1 MSILVSCDSCS
12 KQLKVRDEAAGKRV
26 KCPECGGVI
35 EIPVPDDVVDAEA
48 ADENPFEGGKISSE
62 GDVSSDGGKYDRKPC
77 PACGEMIVK
86 AAAKCRF
93 CGEIFDPDLKQQSK
107 SNRRRSSRDD
117 FDDDDDVV
125 RYPTADLG
133 KRLLAVLTDGLA
145 TVVFIAPGIG
155 LLLAG
160 GGPDGLDQGSP
171 LAIAGLLLCLLG
183 GLALVIVHLYL
194 LIKRSQSIG
203 KYFMNI
209 QIFDYETD
217 TPASF
222 TKTFLLRG
230 LVNGLIGGIPC
241 VGPIYS
247 LVDILFIFGDE
258 HRCLHDLLAGT
269 YVVDIS

>member
-1 MSILVSCDSCS
+1 MSILVSCPACS

-35 EIPVPDDVVDAEA
+35 EIPVPADVMDAEA
-48 ADENPFEGGKISSE
+48 ADDHPFAIGQTSSA

-86 AAAKCRF
+86 SAAKCRF
-93 CGEIFDPDLKQQSK
+93 CGEIFDPDFKTRSK
-107 SNRRRSSRDD
+107 SNRRSSSRDD
-117 FDDDDDVV
+117 FEDDDDVD

-133 KRLLAVLTDGLA
+133 KRFLAVLADGLA
-145 TVVFIAPGIG
+145 TFLFIAPGVG
-155 LLLAG
+155 LMLAG
-160 GGPDGLDQGSP
+160 GGPDELEQGSP
-171 LAIAGLLLCLLG
+171 VAIAGLVLFLLG

-194 LIKRSQSIG
+194 LINRSQSIG

-230 LVNGLIGGIPC
+230 VVNGLIGYIPC
-241 VGPIYS
+241 VGWIYF
-247 LVDILFIFGDE
+247 LIDPLFIFGDE
-258 HRCLHDLLAGT
+258 HRCLHDQLAGT